1 MLIIPNYHYN
11 INDMVDFLK
20 MMQNIVFYENEELFS
35 VKNYEQG
42 STISKFPVVIISKI
56 INGNL
61 CEFKNFL
68 VKTLFLFLIFTR
80 TGHKFNYDFNCSIFR
95 NRLKIAFYLFLE
107 HMNSKNRTTKIHVIY
122 DIH

>member
-1 MLIIPNYHYN
+1 MKLFE
-11 INDMVDFLK
+11 FLK
-20 MMQNIVFYENEELFS
+20 NDTNIMFYENEKYFS

-68 VKTLFLFLIFTR
+68 VKTLFCFEILPGPDINSTMILIV
-80 TGHKFNYDFNCSIFR
+80 
-95 NRLKIAFYLFLE
+95 LFLE
-107 HMNSKNRTTKIHVIY
+107 IG
-122 DIH
+122 

>member
-68 VKTLFLFLIFTR
+68 VKTLFCFEILPGPDINSTMILIV
-80 TGHKFNYDFNCSIFR
+80 
-95 NRLKIAFYLFLE
+95 LFLE
-107 HMNSKNRTTKIHVIY
+107 IG
-122 DIH
+122 